1 MKPLHH
7 RLEATLASG
16 LQVQVAVSALLY
28 EVPGEEASGKVVN
41 LKKEEYLQ
49 SLKVS
54 GQSLKGLGV
63 NQSK

>member
-28 EVPGEEASGKVVN
+28 EVPGEEASGKVVS
-41 LKKEEYLQ
+41 LKEEV
-49 SLKVS
+49 SAELKS
-54 GQSLKGLGV
+54 DWEKLKRPLDR
-63 NQSK
+63 

>member
-28 EVPGEEASGKVVN
+28 EVPGEEASENEEVVS
-41 LKKEEYLQ
+41 LQEEVYA
-49 SLKVS
+49 K
-54 GQSLKGLGV
+54 
-63 NQSK
+63 

>member
-28 EVPGEEASGKVVN
+28 KVPGEEASGKVVS
-41 LKKEEYLQ
+41 LKEEV
-49 SLKVS
+49 SAELKS
-54 GQSLKGLGV
+54 EWEKFKRPRGKSI
-63 NQSK
+63 

>member
-28 EVPGEEASGKVVN
+28 EVPGKEASEKVVS
-41 LKKEEYLQ
+41 LKEEVYTE
-49 SLKVS
+49 LKS
-54 GQSLKGLGV
+54 EWEKLKRPLDR
-63 NQSK
+63 